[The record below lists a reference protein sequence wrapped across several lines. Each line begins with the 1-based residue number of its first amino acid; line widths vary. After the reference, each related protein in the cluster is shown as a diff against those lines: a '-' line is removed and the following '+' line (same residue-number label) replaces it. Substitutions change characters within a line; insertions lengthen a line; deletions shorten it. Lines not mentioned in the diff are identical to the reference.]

1 MRPRSHFGA
10 DPKGRLP
17 ATMLRALAAELS
29 DPTRFK
35 RAKSYARDEA
45 VFDIQIEPGVVRG
58 MVQGSRSEPYE
69 TGVLVSPLP
78 PELRAAAEA
87 GATSVV
93 QLMPGR
99 DDLAVSCTC
108 PDVDTAG
115 VVCKHALAT
124 LLVFAD
130 EVSVEPALLTRWR
143 SGAALGRPSLGRT
156 RAAARGEGDADRDD
170 QAEPAAHGVDV
181 LAERRRATAPIPPL
195 PTLTAPAPVPVTDD
209 LTEVLALA
217 LRALRPPAGAE
228 RV

>member
-1 MRPRSHFGA
+1 MRPRAHFGA

-29 DPTRFK
+29 DPSRFK
-35 RAKSYARDEA
+35 RAKAYARDQA
-45 VFDIQIEPGVVRG
+45 VFDIQVDPGVVRG
-58 MVQGSRSEPYE
+58 MVQGSRPEPYE

-78 PELRAAAEA
+78 AATRTAADAAA
-87 GATSVV
+87 TSAV

-99 DDLAVSCTC
+99 DDLAVTCTC

-130 EVSVEPALLTRWR
+130 EVSVEPGLLSHWR
-143 SGAALGRPSLGRT
+143 SGGALGRPSVGRS
-156 RAAARGEGDADRDD
+156 RAIARGEPDRER
-170 QAEPAAHGVDV
+170 EPLTPVVDV
-181 LAERRRATAPIPPL
+181 LAERRRGPAPL
-195 PTLTAPAPVPVTDD
+195 PPSPALAPLARVPVTDD

-217 LRALRPPAGAE
+217 LRSMTSSPRT
-228 RV
+228 